1 MDQQSNNPNPE
12 MHVPTE
18 AEIARLEAEAAA
30 ALQRGEAVPRRE
42 ATPDAPAPTPST
54 PEGPPNRPDFV
65 PYVDDV
71 PKSVSD
77 ATDDADDD
85 DEDYIPGEMEKRIA
99 AMTPGQWKRWQ
110 ILGGG
115 AVGIAIV
122 FCLFGFGPDLATY
135 GLIMAA
141 LMAIIMPRYLERAW
155 RCKLNTARMAMIVT
169 MVIGL
174 VAMFIVT
181 GMRNGFSLRAQ

>member
-1 MDQQSNNPNPE
+1 MDQQSNHPNPE
-12 MHVPTE
+12 KHVPTE

-30 ALQRGEAVPRRE
+30 ALQRGETVPRRD
-42 ATPDAPAPTPST
+42 ARDDAPAPTSPT
-54 PEGPPNRPDFV
+54 PEAPSNKPDFV

-71 PKSVSD
+71 PRPSSD

-85 DEDYIPGEMEKRIA
+85 EENYIPGEMEKRIA

-115 AVGIAIV
+115 AIGIAIV

-141 LMAIIMPRYLERAW
+141 LMAIILPRYLERAW

-174 VAMFIVT
+174 VAMFVIT

>member
-1 MDQQSNNPNPE
+1 MDQQRNNPNPE
-12 MHVPTE
+12 RHVPTE

-30 ALQRGEAVPRRE
+30 ALQRGEAVPRRD

-54 PEGPPNRPDFV
+54 PEDPPNRPDFV

-174 VAMFIVT
+174 VAMFVVT

>member
-1 MDQQSNNPNPE
+1 MDQQSNHPIPE
-12 MHVPTE
+12 KHVPTE

-30 ALQRGEAVPRRE
+30 ALQRGEAVPRS
-42 ATPDAPAPTPST
+42 DAPAPTPPT
-54 PEGPPNRPDFV
+54 PEAPPARGDFV

-71 PKSVSD
+71 PRPASD

-115 AVGIAIV
+115 AIGIAIV

-141 LMAIIMPRYLERAW
+141 LMAIILPRYLERAW

-174 VAMFIVT
+174 VAMFVVT
-181 GMRNGFSLRAQ
+181 GMRNGFSFRAQ

>member
-1 MDQQSNNPNPE
+1 MDQQSNHPIPE
-12 MHVPTE
+12 KHVPTE

-30 ALQRGEAVPRRE
+30 ALQRGEAVPRRD

-54 PEGPPNRPDFV
+54 PEDPPNRPDFV

-174 VAMFIVT
+174 VAMFVVT

>member
-1 MDQQSNNPNPE
+1 MDQQSNHPIPE
-12 MHVPTE
+12 KHVPTE

-30 ALQRGEAVPRRE
+30 ALQRGEAVPRRD

-54 PEGPPNRPDFV
+54 SEGPPNRPDFV

-71 PKSVSD
+71 PKSVSG
-77 ATDDADDD
+77 ATDDAEDD

-115 AVGIAIV
+115 AIGIAIV

-174 VAMFIVT
+174 VAMFVVT